1 MQQAEE
7 EWKTKYSDLEFML
20 AETNEKEIQSTQSL
34 TVLQG
39 KLRDLELLL
48 NQAKEE
54 SDDQT
59 LNLREELSKK
69 DEEMNNVR
77 EELQGKTTTIGDLE
91 FQIKKYVNIIIINI
105 LHIIYIYIH
114 FYTFLCFIINYI
126 LVTFLY
132 FDMIVPLF
140 FHICLSCFIYFIDS
154 LDLELLY

>member
-1 MQQAEE
+1 
-7 EWKTKYSDLEFML
+7 ML

-105 LHIIYIYIH
+105 LHIIYIY
-114 FYTFLCFIINYI
+114 TL
-126 LVTFLY
+126 LY
-132 FDMIVPLF
+132 FFMF
-140 FHICLSCFIYFIDS
+140 Y
-154 LDLELLY
+154 Y